1 MPKWKPCPKSRMRE
15 IAPAQG
21 YGQFDIN
28 TCGRKTDARTANQWG
43 RVSNAQG
50 IAMRPTTLLFCL
62 ALAGCAGG
70 NAAPEVTGSTP
81 APSAARPHS
90 PLARAAQ
97 ASGKKDDWWKE
108 GGITREKINAMC
120 WMKYETG
127 RKDVQI
133 DKRADLV
140 NDCVKQTLKEH
151 PIR

>member
-1 MPKWKPCPKSRMRE
+1 
-15 IAPAQG
+15 
-21 YGQFDIN
+21 
-28 TCGRKTDARTANQWG
+28 
-43 RVSNAQG
+43 
-50 IAMRPTTLLFCL
+50 MRPTVLLLCL

-81 APSAARPHS
+81 SARPQS

-108 GGITREKINAMC
+108 GGVTREKINAMC

-127 RKDVQI
+127 RKDMPVE
-133 DKRADLV
+133 KRADLV
-140 NDCVKQTLKEH
+140 DACVQQTLKEH